1 MNLRTLAQAC
11 REDLCSAQCR
21 FWTDVQNCLTRTYT
35 FLLLKEQAETL
46 KVGDWV
52 TAMTRTADGI
62 KVVRIESITTDPDL
76 DLELPKGYS
85 WIGEKVDVNI
95 FTYRAAE
102 DNALHEALLKA
113 KRAFARQQAL
123 HALGIDPN
131 VIMLEAQKS

>member
-11 REDLCSAQCR
+11 REDLCSAKCR
-21 FWTDVQNCLTRTYT
+21 FWGDIQNGLTRAYT
-35 FLLLKEQAETL
+35 FLLLKEQAEAL

-52 TAMTRTADGI
+52 TVMTRTADGI

-76 DLELPKGYS
+76 DLELSKGYS
-85 WIGEKVDVNI
+85 WIGEKVDINI
-95 FTYRAAE
+95 FDRRAAE

-113 KRAFARQQAL
+113 KRTSARQQAL

-131 VIMLEAQKS
+131 VIMLEVQKS

>member
-1 MNLRTLAQAC
+1 
-11 REDLCSAQCR
+11 
-21 FWTDVQNCLTRTYT
+21 
-35 FLLLKEQAETL
+35 
-46 KVGDWV
+46 
-52 TAMTRTADGI
+52 MTRTADGI

-113 KRAFARQQAL
+113 KRASARQQAL